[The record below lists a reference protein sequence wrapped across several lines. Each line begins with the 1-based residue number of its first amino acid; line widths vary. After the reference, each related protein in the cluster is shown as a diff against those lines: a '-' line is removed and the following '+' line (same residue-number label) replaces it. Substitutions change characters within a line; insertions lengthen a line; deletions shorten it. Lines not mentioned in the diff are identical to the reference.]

1 MSAQGRRI
9 LAGWLA
15 VLTLGV
21 GAAQGRTLNPES
33 APRPLRLESPTAKPW
48 LAPVQEVDGV
58 SVFPLRPGLEYLGGT
73 MRWNQTL
80 RKVVLVGPQGRTAEV
95 VVGFPKALIDGKRWM
110 RLPHLLLWRQGQVY
124 ISPEAFARL
133 WREISDPTFQYN
145 ALTRTL
151 ACRLG
156 AAASAA
162 APSAAAVPTTA
173 AAVPPAAKNQS
184 AGIKCVVVDAGHGG
198 KDPGAIGP
206 TQLREKVVT
215 LEMAQQLALI
225 LEHDLGCKV
234 ILTRSDD
241 TFIPL
246 HERPEIANRVSA
258 DLFVSIHANASPDRK
273 ATGSQVFVYNRE
285 ASSRKAE
292 EVARFENKD
301 VNVLEIIKDDLRQSV
316 HEVDSITV
324 AGLIGQE
331 FDKGLSETRRIE
343 RAPFYVLAKSH
354 MPSVLVETAFISN
367 AEEERK
373 LRQKEFCL
381 KMARAIG
388 SGLQEYAREK
398 NQQQSRD
405 GRPGAPRMARVP

>member
-1 MSAQGRRI
+1 MWMA
-9 LAGWLA
+9 
-15 VLTLGV
+15 V
-21 GAAQGRTLNPES
+21 GALAALLLGAGPALGRSLSPEAAS
-33 APRPLRLESPTAKPW
+33 RPLRLENPPAKPW
-48 LAPVQEVDGV
+48 QAPLEDAAGV
-58 SVFPLRPGLEYLGGT
+58 LVFPLRPGLEYLGGSL
-73 MRWNQTL
+73 RWNQTL
-80 RKVVLVGPQGRTAEV
+80 GKVVLTGPQGHTAEV
-95 VVGFPKALIDGKRWM
+95 VVGFPKALIDGKRWL
-110 RLPHLLLWRQGQVY
+110 RLPNLPLARQGQVY

-133 WREISDPTFQYN
+133 WREVCDPAFQYN

-151 ACRLG
+151 ARKAG
-156 AAASAA
+156 APA
-162 APSAAAVPTTA
+162 APPGTGAGSVQ
-173 AAVPPAAKNQS
+173 PPALKNAPVS
-184 AGIKCVVVDAGHGG
+184 LKCVVVDAGHGG

-206 TQLREKVVT
+206 TSLREKVVT
-215 LEMAQQLALI
+215 LEIAQQLAAI
-225 LEHDLGCKV
+225 LEQELGCKV
-234 ILTRSDD
+234 LLTRSDD

-246 HERPEIANRVSA
+246 HDRPEIANRAQA

-285 ASSRKAE
+285 ASSHKAA

-301 VNVLEIIKDDLRQSV
+301 VNYLEIIKDDLRSSV

-331 FDKGLSETRRIE
+331 FGKGLSETRQIE

-373 LRQKEFCL
+373 LRQKDFCL

-388 SGLQEYAREK
+388 NGLREYAQEK
-398 NQQQSRD
+398 K
-405 GRPGAPRMARVP
+405 

>member
-1 MSAQGRRI
+1 
-9 LAGWLA
+9 
-15 VLTLGV
+15 
-21 GAAQGRTLNPES
+21 
-33 APRPLRLESPTAKPW
+33 
-48 LAPVQEVDGV
+48 
-58 SVFPLRPGLEYLGGT
+58 
-73 MRWNQTL
+73 
-80 RKVVLVGPQGRTAEV
+80 
-95 VVGFPKALIDGKRWM
+95 
-110 RLPHLLLWRQGQVY
+110 VY

-133 WREISDPTFQYN
+133 WREICDPAFQYN

-151 ACRLG
+151 AHKAG
-156 AAASAA
+156 SP
-162 APSAAAVPTTA
+162 APAPTTD
-173 AAVPPAAKNQS
+173 AVQPPALKN
-184 AGIKCVVVDAGHGG
+184 APLGLKCVVVDAGHGG

-206 TQLREKVVT
+206 TQLQEKTVT
-215 LEMAQQLALI
+215 LEIAQQLAAI
-225 LEHDLGCKV
+225 LAQDLGCKV

-246 HERPEIANRVSA
+246 HERPEIANRAQA

-285 ASSRKAE
+285 ASSHKAA

-301 VNVLEIIKDDLRQSV
+301 ANYLEIIKDDLRSSV

-331 FDKGLSETRRIE
+331 VGKGLAETRQIE

-373 LRQKEFCL
+373 LRQKDFCL

-388 SGLQEYAREK
+388 NGLQEYAREK
-398 NQQQSRD
+398 K
-405 GRPGAPRMARVP
+405 